1 LKNIRCQDGHLWCWA
16 KNHCTVMWCQTAREG
31 AVVVEAVDVEDDL
44 MVAGLPSSVNGTW
57 QLEVQ
62 RRWVPHFQDSD
73 VEDDWVEDPGQLTD
87 PMCGAVS
94 FNHFGCT
101 LLRNHEGPHQAGTGQ
116 RHRTLNFPRVVDSW
130 V

>member
-1 LKNIRCQDGHLWCWA
+1 LKNIRCQDGHLWCAA

-31 AVVVEAVDVEDDL
+31 AVVEAVVELEVEAYR
-44 MVAGLPSSVNGTW
+44 T
-57 QLEVQ
+57 